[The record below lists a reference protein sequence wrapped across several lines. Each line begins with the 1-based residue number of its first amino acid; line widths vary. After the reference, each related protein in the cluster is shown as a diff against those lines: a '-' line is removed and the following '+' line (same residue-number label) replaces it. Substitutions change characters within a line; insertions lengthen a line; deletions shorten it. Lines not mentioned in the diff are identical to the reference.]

1 MPNYVGSELSGS
13 QYLKQTPGQLPDQAY
28 DRTVQP
34 GPCTFTKSPNYV
46 LITKTM
52 TEPFG
57 FWYGTSQSFHEFG
70 GANDADG
77 GGGKAAPTVYDTD
90 WGLITVGTRLD
101 IHPSSWSGSSADSG
115 NIRFVYKS
123 GRSTGGR

>member
-1 MPNYVGSELSGS
+1 MPNYVGTDLSGS
-13 QYLKQTPGQLPDQAY
+13 QYLKQAPGQLPDQAY
-28 DRTVQP
+28 DRTDQP

-77 GGGKAAPTVYDTD
+77 GGGKAAPGVYDTN
-90 WGLITVGTRLD
+90 WGLLTVGTRLD
-101 IHPSSWSGSSADSG
+101 IHPSAWSGSAADDGS
-115 NIRFVYKS
+115 IRFVYKS
-123 GRSTGGR
+123 GLGTGR

>member
-1 MPNYVGSELSGS
+1 MPNYVPKSGS
-13 QYLKQTPGQLPDQAY
+13 LGAGAHQEPGRLPDNAY
-28 DRTVQP
+28 DRTDQP

-90 WGLITVGTRLD
+90 WGLVTVGTRLD
-101 IHPSSWSGSSADSG
+101 IHPMAWSGSVDDAG
-115 NIRFVYKS
+115 NLKFVYKS
-123 GRSTGGR
+123 GRSTGPR